1 MPHHCHKNFFSV
13 LAAAALL
20 LSARAADKE
29 ESPSAV
35 PTTAPPQLVRVED
48 LPFPVGEVIDYTI
61 YWSFVPV
68 GQARVSFEWTEENG
82 RKLVAI
88 RSTAKTNKV
97 VEKLY
102 AVNDVM
108 ESVMDPATLL
118 PLRYTKKLSEG
129 RYRTHEVTTFDH
141 AARVAHFES
150 KKSGEKKVIPI
161 AADTRDVLSM
171 MYFLRSQSF
180 VNGATNEFQCM
191 ADDKLYNFAAVIG
204 ENEKVKVGA
213 YGKVPSVKMEPLAAF
228 DGLFIRKGRIWF
240 WVARDR
246 RQLATKL
253 AASVSV
259 GSISIELE
267 KVSGPGA
274 DFWVKPPEGEQK
286 K

>member
-1 MPHHCHKNFFSV
+1 MPSRLQHAWGLV
-13 LAAAALL
+13 VALALAAG
-20 LSARAADKE
+20 AADKD
-29 ESPSAV
+29 ESPSAT

-48 LPFPVGEVIDYTI
+48 LPFPVGETIDYTI
-61 YWSFVPV
+61 YWSFIPV
-68 GQARVSFEWTEENG
+68 GQVRAVFEWTEENG

-102 AVNDVM
+102 AVNDFM

-118 PLRYTKKLSEG
+118 PLRFTKKFNEG
-129 RYRTHEVTTFDH
+129 RYWTHEITTFDH

-150 KKSGEKKVIPI
+150 KKSGEKKDIPI

-180 VNGATNEFQCM
+180 VNGATNQYQCL
-191 ADDKLYNFAAVIG
+191 ADDKLYDFAAVIG
-204 ENEKVKVGA
+204 DNEKVKINA

-246 RQLATKL
+246 RQLATRL
-253 AASVSV
+253 SASVSV
-259 GSISIELE
+259 GSISIELD

-274 DFWVKPPEGEQK
+274 DFWVKPAGGDK
-286 K
+286 YK